1 MVASIRVSPHFTAE
15 EYFLIGWTM
24 SSLFIHLLLGIRVFT
39 PLGCCE
45 SPFCGH
51 MCIPSGMDICFW
63 FFGVCT

>member
-1 MVASIRVSPHFTAE
+1 
-15 EYFLIGWTM
+15 M

>member
-1 MVASIRVSPHFTAE
+1 MVASVRVSLLFMAE
-15 EYFLIGWTM
+15 EYFIIGWTM

-45 SPFCGH
+45 SHFCEH
-51 MCIPSGMDICFW
+51 MYIPSSMDICFW